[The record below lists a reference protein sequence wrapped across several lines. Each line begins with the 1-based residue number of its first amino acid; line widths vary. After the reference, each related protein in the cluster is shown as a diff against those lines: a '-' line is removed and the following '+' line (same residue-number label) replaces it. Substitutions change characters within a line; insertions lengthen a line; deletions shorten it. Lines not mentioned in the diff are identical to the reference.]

1 MQARQNLRLIRYT
14 YNNSYYLHRLIYIP
28 DSQFQNSKEEFEV
41 AWDTGLVGVH
51 LAIAG
56 YPNSPL
62 RVLAGP
68 GTGKTFAMMRR
79 VARLLEAGVPPHE
92 ILAVT
97 FTRTAAHDLVGKLTT
112 LGVPGANQVAAK
124 TLHSLSFSVL
134 GRAAVFQAT
143 QRTPRPLLDCEL
155 EMMVNDLKEQFGGK
169 REVRRLIKAF
179 EGILG
184 NSPTSHSGL
193 AHGPYRTTISQ
204 CFDELASLPQSHAG
218 R

>member
-1 MQARQNLRLIRYT
+1 M
-14 YNNSYYLHRLIYIP
+14 
-28 DSQFQNSKEEFEV
+28 
-41 AWDTGLVGVH
+41 AWDAGLVGVQ

-68 GTGKTFAMMRR
+68 GTGKTSAMMRR
-79 VARLLEAGVPPHE
+79 VARLLEAGIPPHE
-92 ILAVT
+92 ILTVT
-97 FTRTAAHDLVGKLTT
+97 FTRTAAHDLVSKLTT

-155 EMMVNDLKEQFGGK
+155 KMMVNDLKDQFGGK
-169 REVRRLIKAF
+169 REVRRLIRAF
-179 EGILG
+179 EAYWATLQHHTPGWPTKKSAFVYRVILADEKKP
-184 NSPTSHSGL
+184 NQPI
-193 AHGPYRTTISQ
+193 HGKDLRPYYQHGFWRMLTLPVIRTNQDSIQ
-204 CFDELASLPQSHAG
+204 MP
-218 R
+218 